1 MSWLKEAL
9 HLYLPAFA
17 ELCFPTVSAAIDW
30 SKPIEFLDKEFE
42 KITVDATSG
51 KRFVDYLVRVIRRD
65 GKKTLLLIHIE
76 VQSQYDKN
84 LSKRTYDC
92 NVRISIR
99 YPEPVISLVILAD
112 DRPRWKPAFYEHNV
126 LGCKTRFEYPVCKLL
141 DLAKQWSELE
151 KLKSPAATVIMAHVR
166 ALQTHGDMLLRLE
179 HKWELLRRLY
189 EQGLK
194 RSEILALY
202 KLLDWLLRLPK
213 PEALIFKE
221 RVISYEKER
230 TMEFITDME
239 QRGLEKGLEQG
250 EHTKSRKIL
259 LRLLKLKFGTL
270 PETLAATIEQTP
282 SEKVDVWIER
292 VLSAT
297 VLDEVFAG
305 EIIYH

>member
-1 MSWLKEAL
+1 MSWYLQPSSYVSKNCIPFIRLLVLICMPNSPIPTNDFDGAWKEAL

-17 ELCFPTVSAAIDW
+17 ELCFPNVSAAIDW

-51 KRFVDYLVRVIRRD
+51 KRFVDCLVR
-65 GKKTLLLIHIE
+65 
-76 VQSQYDKN
+76 
-84 LSKRTYDC
+84 
-92 NVRISIR
+92 
-99 YPEPVISLVILAD
+99 VISLVILAD

-166 ALQTHGDMLLRLE
+166 ALQTHGDMRPRLE

-189 EQGLK
+189 EQGL
-194 RSEILALY
+194 RRNEILTLY
-202 KLLDWLLRLPK
+202 RLLDWLLRLPK

-239 QRGLEKGLEQG
+239 QRGLEKGLNKVSTAKVERSYCACSSSSLAPCP
-250 EHTKSRKIL
+250 KS
-259 LRLLKLKFGTL
+259 
-270 PETLAATIEQTP
+270 
-282 SEKVDVWIER
+282 
-292 VLSAT
+292 
-297 VLDEVFAG
+297 
-305 EIIYH
+305 